1 MNKLRTYIELK
12 NEIDD
17 ERLVERLELVSSI
30 DVNEIH
36 YGKLNLTSSD
46 DYELIKSRN
55 LSHPL
60 IINLVDFDLDSRK
73 VERTKEEVLRL
84 TGEGLISPYGIIPLK
99 YINLFVALDS
109 RELLEI
115 MIEHFYKL
123 IPNKYELKDR
133 LMNEIVS
140 CFI

>member
-17 ERLVERLELVSSI
+17 ERLIERLELVSAI
-30 DVNEIH
+30 NVNEIH

-46 DYELIKSRN
+46 NYELIKSRN

-84 TGEGLISPYGIIPLK
+84 TG
-99 YINLFVALDS
+99 
-109 RELLEI
+109 
-115 MIEHFYKL
+115 
-123 IPNKYELKDR
+123 
-133 LMNEIVS
+133 
-140 CFI
+140 